1 MASKNLMAKSKTFPL
16 SVFRLI
22 AYLCEDMRGIVTILI
37 AFATP
42 VSCGGVRKK
51 SATMQDVA
59 PPQAPAPLAP
69 NDACHE

>member
-1 MASKNLMAKSKTFPL
+1 MAFAKLLKSLISLISLKSFPL

-37 AFATP
+37 AFATL

-51 SATMQDVA
+51 SA
-59 PPQAPAPLAP
+59 PPQPPLTAS
-69 NDACHE
+69 NYR